1 MASSESVK
9 DDLKCQAL
17 KVPKLAQLD
26 KEMYMCFTSVHSEGN
41 PMTGPLIIDKPKSF

>member
-9 DDLKCQAL
+9 DDLKRQTL
-17 KVPKLAQLD
+17 KVPKVAQLN
-26 KEMYMCFTSVHSEGN
+26 KELYMCFTAVHSEGN